1 MYDRTE
7 QVVPVSA
14 SAILVFL
21 EKDVRSARAPAK
33 LVQGQVNVMSTHPQG
48 PIHASASLASI
59 YRGQNVT
66 VVVAKKSANQPFWL

>member
-33 LVQGQVNVMSTHPQG
+33 RVQGQVNAMSTHPKG
-48 PIHASASLASI
+48 PIHAGASLASI

-66 VVVAKKSANQPFWL
+66 VVAKKPANQPFWL